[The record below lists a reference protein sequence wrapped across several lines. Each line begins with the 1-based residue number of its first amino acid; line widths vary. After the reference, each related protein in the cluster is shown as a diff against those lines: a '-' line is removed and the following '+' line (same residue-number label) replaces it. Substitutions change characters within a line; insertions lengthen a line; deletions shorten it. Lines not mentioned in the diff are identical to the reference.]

1 MDPEDKEL
9 LKRVASL
16 SEENSDIL
24 HSMQRSMRLTSAM
37 NWLYW
42 IFIIGSAIGA
52 YYLVQPYLN
61 SIQDLYGGAKN
72 SVSGYQ
78 DVLDNFK
85 QLGQ

>member
-1 MDPEDKEL
+1 MDQEDKEL
-9 LKRVASL
+9 LKRVVAL

-24 HSMQRSMRLTSAM
+24 RKMQRSMRLTSAM

-42 IFIIGSAIGA
+42 IFIIGSAVGA

-61 SIQDLYGGAKN
+61 SIQDLYGGAKT

-78 DVLDNFK
+78 SILNNFK
-85 QLGQ
+85 QYTQ